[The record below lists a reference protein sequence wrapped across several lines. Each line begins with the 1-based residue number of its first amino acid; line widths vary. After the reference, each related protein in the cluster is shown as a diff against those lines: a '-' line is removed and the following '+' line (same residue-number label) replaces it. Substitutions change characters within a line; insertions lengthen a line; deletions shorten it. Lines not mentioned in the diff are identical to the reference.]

1 MIRSNKHRF
10 VKVKSCLTNLIP
22 FCNEVASLEAK
33 GRAVGVTTTLIGFL
47 TVLQNIIINKLTK
60 WHDKDKQRVK
70 SIENQLN
77 SCAQNVLINDRQS
90 SWSPVTSGVPYGLI
104 LGPMLFNIFINDD

>member
-1 MIRSNKHRF
+1 MKDERVIRSNKHRF
-10 VKVKSCLTNLIP
+10 LKVKSCLTNLIP

-77 SCAQNVLINDRQS
+77 SCARNVLLMTGSQAGVQS
-90 SWSPVTSGVPYGLI
+90 QVVY
-104 LGPMLFNIFINDD
+104 PMG